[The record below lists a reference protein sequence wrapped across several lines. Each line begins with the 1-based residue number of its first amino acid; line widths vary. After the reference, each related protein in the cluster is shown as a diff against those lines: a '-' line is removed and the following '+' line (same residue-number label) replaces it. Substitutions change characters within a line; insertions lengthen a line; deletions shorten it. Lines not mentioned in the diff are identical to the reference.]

1 MYFSSTIWT
10 VNDSVFWHVISW
22 HIVCQILPIK
32 PTYIYK
38 ISTKKLPSLTV
49 HPVFPI
55 HFTIFCH
62 SKKEEEK
69 KTVAS
74 FSMKIY
80 IIASRKKNHNL
91 IFLVLIIKNK

>member
-69 KTVAS
+69 DGCFLFYENLHNC
-74 FSMKIY
+74 FS
-80 IIASRKKNHNL
+80 KK
-91 IFLVLIIKNK
+91 K